1 MTKGILPKPLHITLL
16 LITLTLVSAAANRIL
31 GSKPNPPALFT
42 IGLEAEQGL
51 LIPPMVI
58 NSTASASGDAY
69 LSSNTRDAGI
79 VTFSVDLA
87 NDGNYMIWGRVLAP
101 DLYRDS
107 FFVSIDGGPEDVY
120 DVANDIWSDSWQW
133 TRVNGRADAGTPL
146 TVNPRIFELSAG
158 SHEIVFRARE
168 PDTKLDRLIIT
179 NDLSFVPDDAG
190 PAPGPTP
197 PPPPT
202 GGRQFYAAA
211 QGRPDGDGS
220 QNNPWS
226 LPAVMGHPTAV
237 RPGDTIYLRGGTYNL
252 RGQLATHISYLT
264 GTADAPITVRS
275 FPGERAII
283 DWDYVWLA
291 DGAYTHYVGL
301 EFMSSGLR
309 KVYPPEAGSWPDG
322 RPPSLNVRG
331 RHIKI
336 INCIIH
342 DIGGTGANKEAIG
355 FELYGNLMYYIG
367 FTSGRTWGTTAYVQS
382 EVGPV
387 RIADNLMFHQFAHNL
402 QLYGSDAAYVRNI
415 HVEGNT
421 MFTPGALGPNRGY
434 NAVVWPGAL
443 PAENITFL
451 NNYTYSPI
459 VDGTN
464 VSIPGANGVTN
475 RNLTLRGNYFLGGA
489 PALRLG
495 QWSPTTFTNNTLS
508 SQYGLVWAWLDP
520 NFQYSWNHNSYYYE
534 GSRPDVMFE
543 AYGSFHS
550 SFAAWKQASR
560 LDGSSTLTAGRPTG
574 VSAFVRPNRYEQG
587 RAHITVINFDR
598 QDAANVDL
606 GPAGLRLGQGYE
618 IRDAQNYFGPPV
630 VVSTYDGTPVRLP
643 LDLTAVTPII
653 GAGQPMNAA
662 MTPPAHTAKE
672 FNAFVL
678 LPR

>member
-16 LITLTLVSAAANRIL
+16 LITLTLVSAAANHIL

-252 RGQLATHISYLT
+252 RGQLATHFSQLT
-264 GTADAPITVRS
+264 GSAAAPITVRAY
-275 FPGERAII
+275 PGERPVI
-283 DWDYVWLA
+283 DWDYLWMI
-291 DGAYTHYVGL
+291 DGAYTNYVGL
-301 EFMSSGLR
+301 ELMSSGAL
-309 KVYPPEAGSWPDG
+309 KVMTHMWADG
-322 RPPSLNVRG
+322 RPSALRIRG
-331 RHIKI
+331 AHVKV
-336 INCIIH
+336 INCVIH
-342 DIGGTGANKEAIG
+342 DIGETGISTEATDA
-355 FELYGNLMYYIG
+355 ELYGNIMYYVG
-367 FTSGRTWGTTAYVQS
+367 FITPDRGVGTTAYTQS
-382 EVGPV
+382 ETGPV
-387 RIADNLMFHQFAHNL
+387 QIRDNIMFQQFGHNL
-402 QLYGSDAAYVRNI
+402 QLYGSDTALIKNVTI
-415 HVEGNT
+415 DGNT
-421 MFTPGALGPNRGY
+421 LFNAGVLGPTPGF
-434 NAVVWPGAL
+434 NAVVWPGAR
-443 PAENITFL
+443 PAERIMFR
-451 NNYTYSPI
+451 NNYVYASRD
-459 VDGTN
+459 DGTS
-464 VSIPGANGVTN
+464 VHIPGANGVVN
-475 RNLTLRGNYFLGGA
+475 RDLTVSGNYFIGGGPVMRIGA
-489 PALRLG
+489 WDPV
-495 QWSPTTFTNNTLS
+495 TFNDNTIVSAQPDLLWDAGLSAVTNRS
-508 SQYGLVWAWLDP
+508 RFDWDR
-520 NFQYSWNHNSYYYE
+520 NSYHYQ
-534 GSRPDVMFE
+534 G
-543 AYGSFHS
+543 
-550 SFAAWKQASR
+550 
-560 LDGSSTLTAGRPTG
+560 AGRPFLLGGLQYDLAGWRSATG
-574 VSAFVRPNRYEQG
+574 FDQSSAMSTGRRAGVKVFVRPNAHEAG
-587 RAHITVINFDR
+587 RAHITVINWEA
-598 QDAANVDL
+598 QDNVL
-606 GPAGLRLGQGYE
+606 VELAGAGLRAGQRYE
-618 IRDAQNYFGPPV
+618 VRDVQNYFGAPV
-630 VVSTYDGTPVRLP
+630 AAGTYNGGPVRLP
-643 LDLTAVTPII
+643 LNLTAVTPLV
-653 GAGQPMNAA
+653 GAGHPANAA
-662 MTPPAHTAKE
+662 VRLPVHTPKE
-672 FNAFVL
+672 FNVFVL
-678 LPR
+678 LPL